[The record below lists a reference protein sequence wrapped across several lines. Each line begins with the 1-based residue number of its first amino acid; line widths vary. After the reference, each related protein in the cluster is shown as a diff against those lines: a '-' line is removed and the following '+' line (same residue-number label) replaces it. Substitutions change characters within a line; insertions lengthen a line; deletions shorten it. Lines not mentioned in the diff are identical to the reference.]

1 MQSLNGVY
9 HITNENTITEMTNK
23 SFNNNVI
30 VFIKFSAKWCG
41 PCKKIQPFYEHLADI
56 YKNAIF
62 TCIDTDQVEN
72 VTSTYNITSLPTF
85 AVIKN
90 GNYQELMKGCDSKKL
105 QNLVQQYV

>member
-9 HITNENTITEMTNK
+9 HITNENMITEMTNK
-23 SFNNNVI
+23 SFNVT
-30 VFIKFSAKWCG
+30 VFIKFSAQWCG
-41 PCKKIQPFYEHLADI
+41 PCKKIQPFYEHLANI

-62 TCIDTDQVEN
+62 TCVDTDEVVD

-90 GNYQELMKGCDSKKL
+90 GIYQELMKGCDSKKL